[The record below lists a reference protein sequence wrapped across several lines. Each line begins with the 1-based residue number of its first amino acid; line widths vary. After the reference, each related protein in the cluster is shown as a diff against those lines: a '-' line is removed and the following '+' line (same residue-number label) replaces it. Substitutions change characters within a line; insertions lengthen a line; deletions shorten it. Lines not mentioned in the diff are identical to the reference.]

1 MRISSPHNASP
12 PSLQDACAQTEA
24 LRTALSEA
32 AGRIAGLSL
41 PEAAQAAENLTH
53 LRNALLPPPAYS
65 PALREL
71 DAALLSVIQLLPDDL
86 ALAPAAEFA
95 QTMKAL
101 RRTLLVDRRHTEPEP
116 DRQAL
121 SLLLCTRQMQLMENK
136 ALLRTTRAGI
146 TEVHHQLDQS
156 VDPIEQELLQ
166 THLSLL
172 EEYHSIIQ
180 AMVEHLQEEIDQL
193 LTELRG

>member
-1 MRISSPHNASP
+1 MRISSPHNASHT
-12 PSLQDACAQTEA
+12 SLQDACAQTEA

-53 LRNALLPPPAYS
+53 LRDALLPPPAYS

-121 SLLLCTRQMQLMENK
+121 SLLLCTRQMQLLEHQ
-136 ALLRTTRAGI
+136 ALLRTTCASI
-146 TEVHHQLDQS
+146 TGTRHLLEQS
-156 VDPIEQELLQ
+156 DDPVKRELFQ

-172 EEYHSIIQ
+172 EEYHSVSQ